1 MSHVKGR
8 NEQVESTRVRI
19 LETAERLFAVH
30 GVASVSNRQVS
41 EAAGQGNNAAVGYHF
56 GGKNELVREII
67 RRHAEPTDVIRLRL
81 LDQHRDS
88 TRLRDWVT
96 CVVQPITEHL
106 ADLGNPSWYA
116 RFAAQLMTE
125 PNLRELAA
133 AEVAEAP
140 ALQAVFG
147 GLHRRLP
154 GLTGAVQAERDDMA
168 HTLIL
173 HFCAQRERTMP
184 PGADARAVWEATAT
198 SLIDALEGLY
208 CAPVT

>member
-1 MSHVKGR
+1 MSHVKAR
-8 NEQVESTRVRI
+8 YEQVESTRARI
-19 LETAERLFAVH
+19 LETAERLFAEH

-56 GGKNELVREII
+56 GGKNDLVREII
-67 RRHAEPTDVIRLRL
+67 RRHAEPTDVIRRRL
-81 LDQHRDS
+81 LRQHRDS

-106 ADLGNPSWYA
+106 SDLGNPSWYA

-133 AEVAEAP
+133 AEVAEATT
-140 ALQAVFG
+140 LHAVFG
-147 GLHRRLP
+147 GLHRQLP
-154 GLTGAVQAERDDMA
+154 ALTGEVQAERDDMA

-173 HFCAQRERTMP
+173 H
-184 PGADARAVWEATAT
+184 
-198 SLIDALEGLY
+198 
-208 CAPVT
+208 

>member
-1 MSHVKGR
+1 MSHVKAR
-8 NEQVESTRVRI
+8 NEQVEGTRIRI
-19 LETAERLFAVH
+19 LEAAERLFAEY

-56 GGKNELVREII
+56 GGKSDLVREII
-67 RRHAEPTDVIRLRL
+67 RRHAEPTDGIRRRL
-81 LDQHRDS
+81 LGRHTGSGD
-88 TRLRDWVT
+88 LRDWVT
-96 CVVQPITEHL
+96 CVVRPITEHL

-125 PNLRELAA
+125 PSLRELAA
-133 AEVAEAP
+133 AEVAQTP
-140 ALQAVFG
+140 TLHAVFE
-147 GLHRRLP
+147 GLRRQLP
-154 GLTGAVQAERDDMA
+154 GLTEKVQAERDDMA

-184 PGADARAVWEATAT
+184 AGADARAVWEATAT

-208 CAPVT
+208 RAPVS